1 MGAIEETQIFFKT
14 VGVSSLLTSEPEF
27 ELKVSPFPYGPLYCP
42 NTIVLEKIPP
52 FPLVQ
57 NSKKIKSCS
66 WHQRN
71 LRINFIWIE

>member
-1 MGAIEETQIFFKT
+1 MGAIEETEIFFKT
-14 VGVSSLLTSEPEF
+14 VALLHHLQVSQF